1 MKRLLTMLWLLAA
14 APLAAQTP
22 AAAPPPGAPTQGEGP
37 FHAELRREGTRI
49 GDSCSA
55 FTFKKIA
62 DCAIELATD
71 HPLHVAFG
79 TLAPQNG
86 IGFGPAL
93 AMHYTPN
100 ENWRLNWSADVVG
113 AISGAWRAGGY
124 LKIVRTGVELPTVS
138 TGPAT
143 ASHVGIHPY
152 PVIDVYAQTIS
163 LPKLTYFGLGPS
175 TDRADKAYYG
185 MGEHIIGSSV
195 IYPIAASSIGG
206 LNLSLLGEINY
217 RGVDIRSSEADNLP
231 SIEQVYT
238 EATAPG
244 LTSQPGFG
252 QFGEGVR
259 IKPSL
264 FNGHLQLNYMTRWQQ
279 FVASDSGYSFQRW
292 TLDLNHD
299 IPIRGTVTATPPE
312 TSNPNDCPRGTV
324 DAGCLPV
331 SRNRY
336 GTLNLRM
343 FMARS
348 DVSDTASV
356 PFYFQP
362 TLGGSDINGNRVLPS
377 YEDYRFRGPN
387 ALLFQESIE
396 RAIGSTPIGV
406 WIASDQGRVSLE
418 DGDAGAFRATF
429 SAGLTLRAG
438 GFPVVLL
445 SFATGG
451 PEGHH
456 VALTINTS
464 LLGGSSRPSLF

>member
-1 MKRLLTMLWLLAA
+1 MKRLAAMIWLLAA
-14 APLAAQTP
+14 APLAAQAP
-22 AAAPPPGAPTQGEGP
+22 AAAPQEEGA
-37 FHAELRREGTRI
+37 FHAELRREGRRI
-49 GDSCSA
+49 GEKCSG
-55 FTFKKIA
+55 FGFKELG

-86 IGFGPAL
+86 VGFGPAL
-93 AMHYTPN
+93 VMHYTPN

-138 TGPAT
+138 TGPPV
-143 ASHVGIHPY
+143 ASSGAGIHPY

-163 LPKLTYFGLGPS
+163 LPKLTYFGLGPDS
-175 TDRADKAYYG
+175 TRDGRSYYG
-185 MGEHIIGSSV
+185 MGESIVGSSV
-195 IYPIAASSIGG
+195 IYPIAASAVAR

-217 RGVDIRSSEADNLP
+217 RGVDIRTSDADDLP

-244 LTSQPGFG
+244 LASQPGFG

-264 FNGHLQLNYMTRWQQ
+264 ANGHLQLNYMTRFQQ
-279 FVASDSGYSFQRW
+279 FVAGDSAYSFRRW
-292 TLDLNHD
+292 TLDLDHE
-299 IPIRGTVTATPPE
+299 IPLGGSARGAPPE
-312 TSNPNDCPRGTV
+312 TANPNDCPRGTA
-324 DAGCLPV
+324 DADCLPV
-331 SRNRY
+331 SRNRN
-336 GTLNLRM
+336 GTINVRM

-348 DVSDTASV
+348 GVSDTASV

-362 TLGGSDINGNRVLPS
+362 TLGGSDVNGNRGLAS
-377 YEDYRFRGPN
+377 YEDYRFRGPHV
-387 ALLFQESIE
+387 LLFQESIE

-406 WIASDQGRVSLE
+406 WLASDQGRVSIQ
-418 DGDAGAFRATF
+418 DGDGGTFRATF

-445 SFATGG
+445 SFATGTS
-451 PEGHH
+451 EGHH
-456 VALTINTS
+456 VALTISTS

>member
-1 MKRLLTMLWLLAA
+1 MKRLVTILWLLAA
-14 APLAAQTP
+14 ASLAAQTP
-22 AAAPPPGAPTQGEGP
+22 AAAPQGESA
-37 FHAELRREGTRI
+37 FHAELRREGNRVRE
-49 GDSCSA
+49 SCSA
-55 FTFKKIA
+55 FTLKKIS

-71 HPLHVAFG
+71 HPLHVTFG

-138 TGPAT
+138 SGPA
-143 ASHVGIHPY
+143 ASSHAGIHAY

-163 LPKLTYFGLGPS
+163 LPKLAYFGLGPS
-175 TDRADKAYYG
+175 SDRAGKAYYG

-195 IYPIAASSIGG
+195 IYPIGASSIGG

-217 RGVDIRSSEADNLP
+217 RGVDIRASDADNLP

-244 LTSQPGFG
+244 LTSQPGFA

-264 FNGHLQLNYMTRWQQ
+264 AERPSAAELHDEVPAVRRRRFGL
-279 FVASDSGYSFQRW
+279 FVPALDARSESRDSAPRHGDRRAARNCQPQR
-292 TLDLNHD
+292 LPARH
-299 IPIRGTVTATPPE
+299 RGCGLP
-312 TSNPNDCPRGTV
+312 
-324 DAGCLPV
+324 AGV
-331 SRNRY
+331 AQSQRHHQ
-336 GTLNLRM
+336 LRM
-343 FMARS
+343 FLARS

-377 YEDYRFRGPN
+377 YEDYRFRGPHV
-387 ALLFQESIE
+387 LLFQESIE
-396 RAIGSTPIGV
+396 RAIGSTPSACGSPRTR
-406 WIASDQGRVSLE
+406 AGCPYE

-456 VALTINTS
+456 VAMTINTS

>member
-1 MKRLLTMLWLLAA
+1 
-14 APLAAQTP
+14 
-22 AAAPPPGAPTQGEGP
+22 
-37 FHAELRREGTRI
+37 
-49 GDSCSA
+49 
-55 FTFKKIA
+55 
-62 DCAIELATD
+62 
-71 HPLHVAFG
+71 
-79 TLAPQNG
+79 
-86 IGFGPAL
+86 
-93 AMHYTPN
+93 
-100 ENWRLNWSADVVG
+100 
-113 AISGAWRAGGY
+113 
-124 LKIVRTGVELPTVS
+124 
-138 TGPAT
+138 
-143 ASHVGIHPY
+143 
-152 PVIDVYAQTIS
+152 
-163 LPKLTYFGLGPS
+163 
-175 TDRADKAYYG
+175 
-185 MGEHIIGSSV
+185 V
-195 IYPIAASSIGG
+195 IYPIGTSAIGG

-217 RGVDIRSSEADNLP
+217 RGVDIRSSDADNLP

-264 FNGHLQLNYMTRWQQ
+264 LNGHLQLNYMTRWQQ
-279 FVASDSGYSFQRW
+279 FVAGDSAYSFQRW
-292 TLDLNHD
+292 TLDLNHE

-312 TSNPNDCPRGTV
+312 NFTPNDCPRGTA

-396 RAIGSTPIGV
+396 RAIGSTPVGV
-406 WIASDQGRVSLE
+406 WIASDQGRVSFE